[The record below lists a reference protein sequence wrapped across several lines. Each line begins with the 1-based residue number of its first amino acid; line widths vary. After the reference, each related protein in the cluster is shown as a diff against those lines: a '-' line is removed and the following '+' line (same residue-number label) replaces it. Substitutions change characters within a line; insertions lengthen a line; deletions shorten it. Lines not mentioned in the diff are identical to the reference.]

1 MQFYFS
7 RLAREELREAKSYYN
22 DLQKDLG
29 EQLKLEALAAAN
41 SILHNPLAW
50 QVELGEI
57 RRFLLNRFPYKILY
71 MIDGEKIVVIAF
83 MHQHQAPDY
92 WIDRAI

>member
-1 MQFYFS
+1 MQLYFS
-7 RLAREELREAKSYYN
+7 RLAREELREAKRYYN

-29 EQLKLEALAAAN
+29 EQLKAEAQAAAN

-57 RRFLLNRFPYKILY
+57 RRFLFNRFPYKILY
-71 MIDGEKIVVIAF
+71 MNDGEKIVVIAF

>member
-1 MQFYFS
+1 MQLYFS
-7 RLAREELREAKSYYN
+7 RLAREELREAKRYYN

-29 EQLKLEALAAAN
+29 EQLKAEAQAATN

-57 RRFLLNRFPYKILY
+57 RRFLLTIPLQN
-71 MIDGEKIVVIAF
+71 IVY
-83 MHQHQAPDY
+83 D
-92 WIDRAI
+92 

>member
-7 RLAREELREAKSYYN
+7 RLAREELREAKRYYN

-29 EQLKLEALAAAN
+29 EQLKAEAQAAAN

>member
-1 MQFYFS
+1 MQLYFS
-7 RLAREELREAKSYYN
+7 RLTREELREAKRYYN

-29 EQLKLEALAAAN
+29 EQLKLEALAAEN

>member
-1 MQFYFS
+1 MQLYFS
-7 RLAREELREAKSYYN
+7 RLAREELREAKRYYN

-29 EQLKLEALAAAN
+29 EQLKAEAQAATN

-92 WIDRAI
+92 WINRAV

>member
-1 MQFYFS
+1 MQLYFS
-7 RLAREELREAKSYYN
+7 KLAREELREAKRYYN

-29 EQLKLEALAAAN
+29 EQLKVEAQAAAN

-50 QVELGEI
+50 QVERGEI

-71 MIDGEKIVVIAF
+71 ALDGEKIVVIAF

-92 WIDRAI
+92 WIDRTT